1 MKLALMVIG
10 SSAWL
15 VLGAC
20 PSPHLVPLVGEDP
33 EIARIIPPE
42 AGGDPSLSA
51 LAAARRMHQAFVQ
64 EDADAVWA
72 LLAEPTRR
80 ALDERGALISA
91 SGRELIDGS
100 TLPGASGTVRK
111 VRFDSIFF
119 GEHLAELREGP
130 GDATRATVVAVA
142 ENGATLDLA
151 WVHEPGGWRLSR
163 TSF

>member
-1 MKLALMVIG
+1 MKLALLVVG
-10 SSAWL
+10 SCSF

-20 PSPHLVPLVGEDP
+20 PSPHLVPLIGEDP

-42 AGGDPSLSA
+42 SADDPNQSP
-51 LAAARRMHQAFVQ
+51 LAAARRLHQAFVQ
-64 EDADAVWA
+64 EDADTVWS

-91 SGRELIDGS
+91 SGRELIDAS

-111 VRFDSIFF
+111 VRFDTIFF
-119 GEHLAELREGP
+119 GEHLVDLREGA
-130 GDATRATVVAVA
+130 GDASRAVIVAVA
-142 ENGATLDLA
+142 ENATTLDIA
-151 WVHEPGGWRLSR
+151 WVHEAAGWRLLK